1 MDQKIGVAV
10 SGSSFKFQPNRNNV
24 RCLISSLNLCES
36 AAHLEL
42 FQFNPRPLLTLSREF
57 HLIRLF
63 SCCRLPSGV
72 WVLGVCHCVSSNK
85 ASVQDVEI

>member
-1 MDQKIGVAV
+1 VF
-10 SGSSFKFQPNRNNV
+10 GSSFKFQPNRNNV
-24 RCLISSLNLCES
+24 RCLISLNLCES

-72 WVLGVCHCVSSNK
+72 WVPGPVPGVCHCVSSNK